1 MKRIKSISLFLVIIT
16 VLTLSS
22 CKNSRV
28 KPYSETFF
36 AMGTVCSI
44 TLYEKM
50 DDFNFD
56 EAFQIIEDIESRMS
70 PVITNSELDQ
80 INSNAGIRPVKV
92 SDDTYLVIK
101 EGIRYAELADSKFDI
116 TIGPLV
122 NLWGIGTEY
131 QNLPDSGAI
140 ESVISLIGSEF
151 IKLSDEDRSVFLEK
165 KGMAIDLGGIAKG
178 YAADAV
184 REFLLERGFTKG
196 IINLGG
202 NVLTFGSK
210 APKTPWKIGI
220 QDPVDSRGHY
230 IGTLDTGE
238 TAVVTSGIYERYFEK
253 NGREYH
259 HILDPDSGYPVEND
273 LLSITIVADEGI
285 TADAYST
292 LAFSAGLEK
301 GMKLLESID
310 DMEGVFITK
319 DKNIYI
325 TSGLEKIFNLISTD
339 YSLSSR

>member
-1 MKRIKSISLFLVIIT
+1 M
-16 VLTLSS
+16 LTLTS
-22 CKNSRV
+22 CKNSNI
-28 KPYSETFF
+28 KPYSETSF

-56 EAFQIIEDIESRMS
+56 EAFKIIEDIENRMS
-70 PVITNSELDQ
+70 PVITDSELDR

-92 SDDTYLVIK
+92 SNDTYLVIK
-101 EGIRYAELADSKFDI
+101 EGIRYAELIDSKFDI

-131 QNLPDSGAI
+131 QNLPESGAI
-140 ESVISLIGSEF
+140 ESVTPLIGSEY
-151 IKLSDEDRSVFLEK
+151 IKLNDKDRSVFLEK

-184 REFLLERGFTKG
+184 RKFLLEKGFTKG

-210 APKTPWKIGI
+210 APETPWRIGV

-230 IGTLDTGE
+230 IATLDTGE

-253 NGREYH
+253 DGKRYH

-273 LLSITIVADEGI
+273 LLSITIVTARGI

-292 LAFSAGLEK
+292 VAFSAGLEK
-301 GMKLLESID
+301 GMKLLESIV
-310 DMEGVFITK
+310 DMEGIFITK
-319 DKNIYI
+319 DKMIYI
-325 TSGLEKIFNLISTD
+325 TTGLKKIFNLSSTD
-339 YSLSSR
+339 YSLFSR